1 MRQAMIIE
9 DDQGTREIYRLVLR
23 SIGYDAVEAGDG
35 EVALRMLR
43 QITPDVILLDL
54 RLPHRS
60 GAEIL
65 GYIQSDPR
73 LRHSRVVIVTA
84 HSVVTEDL
92 HLRPGDVF
100 LLKPVRTSVLREVV
114 VGAPAGK

>member
-1 MRQAMIIE
+1 MPQAMIIE
-9 DDQGTREIYRLVLR
+9 DDQGTRDIFRLVVR
-23 SIGYDAVEAGDG
+23 SVGYEAVEAGDG

-43 QITPDVILLDL
+43 QLTPDVILLDL

-65 GYIQSDPR
+65 SYIQNEPR

-84 HSVVTEDL
+84 HSVVSEEL

-100 LLKPVRTSVLREVV
+100 LLKPVRTSVLREMVA
-114 VGAPAGK
+114 GAPAGK